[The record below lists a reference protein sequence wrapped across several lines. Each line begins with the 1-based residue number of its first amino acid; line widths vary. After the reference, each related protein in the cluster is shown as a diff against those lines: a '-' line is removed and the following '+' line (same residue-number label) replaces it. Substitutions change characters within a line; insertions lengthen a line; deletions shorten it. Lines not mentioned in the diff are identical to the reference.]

1 MKLWGKDSV
10 LPDTER
16 GKNIQVD
23 FDYVAP
29 SPCYFHIVRALLNF
43 YLDGP
48 DQDKLDCSQFA
59 DYILDRASI
68 GSVIASSLGEEDPET
83 NPLYENLTDEEF
95 FFSKFMVCSL
105 TRTFFNRLICKRK
118 N

>member
-1 MKLWGKDSV
+1 
-10 LPDTER
+10 
-16 GKNIQVD
+16 
-23 FDYVAP
+23 
-29 SPCYFHIVRALLNF
+29 VRALLNF

-83 NPLYENLTDEEF
+83 NPLYENLSDEEF
-95 FFSKFMVCSL
+95 AKIAYKFNEKRDVYGFISIVSFSYGMAKIPWISHISNYINNKAN
-105 TRTFFNRLICKRK
+105 TFL
-118 N
+118 